1 MSATIPSPDHPWDAE
16 GFSLTGLG
24 VVHPWL
30 CDAMGHL
37 TTRFYTAFFDDASWH
52 LFAEL
57 GYVESVARSEG
68 WGWADVATTTEYKRE
83 VGAGGLIRL
92 KSRVIAMGNS
102 SLTAEHLLG
111 ERSSGMVC
119 ARMEAKTVCFDLV
132 NRRSRPLPDRIRT
145 VAAGMLAPLT
155 VI

>member
-1 MSATIPSPDHPWDAE
+1 VIATATSPGAQQDGE
-16 GFSLTGLG
+16 GYLLTGLG

-57 GYVESVARSEG
+57 GYVEATARAEG
-68 WGWADVATTTEYKRE
+68 WGWADVVTTTEYKGE
-83 VGAGGLIRL
+83 IGAGGLIRV
-92 KSRVIAMGNS
+92 KSRIIAIGNS
-102 SLTAEHLLG
+102 SLTAEHLLC
-111 ERSSGMVC
+111 ERSSGAVC

-132 NRRSRPLPDRIRT
+132 ARRSRPLPDSIR
-145 VAAGMLAPLT
+145 AAATGMLSAAAS
-155 VI
+155 

>member
-1 MSATIPSPDHPWDAE
+1 VTEPAALRDAE
-16 GFSLTGLG
+16 GYALTGLG

-37 TTRFYTAFFDDASWH
+37 TTRFYTAFFDDASWQ

-68 WGWADVATTTEYKRE
+68 WGWADVVTTTEYKGE
-83 VGAGGLIRL
+83 IGAGGLVRV
-92 KSRVIAMGNS
+92 KSRIIAIGNS
-102 SLTAEHLLG
+102 SLTAEHLLC
-111 ERSSGMVC
+111 ERTSGAVC

-132 NRRSRPLPDRIRT
+132 ERRSRPLPDSIRAAAT
-145 VAAGMLAPLT
+145 VMLSAKAA
-155 VI
+155 